1 MSATI
6 ADSHGLEHRPNCNLP
21 PMTIK
26 PSTLAG
32 WRLARCPECGAQRL
46 TRRTTITGTS
56 RTNR

>member
-1 MSATI
+1 MSAAI

-32 WRLARCPECGAQRL
+32 WNLARCPQCGAQRL
-46 TRRTTITGTS
+46 TRRSTTPKEK
-56 RTNR
+56 